1 MASDPTQ
8 TSLALMSA
16 IISTIVKQQTTINQA
31 ITAIQANITAILKQE
46 ITHD

>member
-1 MASDPTQ
+1 MANDPTQ

-31 ITAIQANITAILKQE
+31 ITAIQANIAAILKQE